1 MHLPLTQR
9 LPALT
14 FIISLTLCVSAR
26 AKENIDFMFPAP
38 VDGKLTME
46 MTRVIKKFNDTQD
59 EVAVRG
65 IFTGNYDTTKIKAE
79 TAQKAGQPPALVI
92 MSANF
97 TTDLAL
103 KDEILPMDE
112 LFRFGS
118 DKASTFLT
126 REFWPAMQQNAQVM
140 GVTYAIPFHNSTP
153 ILYYNKTLFEQA
165 GIRQPPQDWRELL
178 EDAKKLTDKSKGQW
192 GIMLPSTN
200 DDYGG
205 WIFSALVRAN
215 GGDYFNQSYPGEV
228 YYNTPTTVGA
238 LRFWQNLIYRDNVM
252 PSGVLNSKQI
262 SAAFFS
268 GKLGMAMLSTGALG
282 FMRENT
288 KDFELGVAMLPAKQ
302 QRAVPIGGASL
313 VSFKGISDGQKKA
326 AYRFLSYLVSPEV
339 NGAWSRFTGYFSP
352 RKAAYD
358 LPVMKAYLAHDPRAA
373 IALAQLKY
381 AHPWYSTYETVG
393 VRKAMEDQLAA
404 VVNDKS
410 VTPEAAAKAAQEK
423 ADSLLQPYVAQTALA
438 PVE

>member
-1 MHLPLTQR
+1 MFKPLT
-9 LPALT
+9 ALAVGL
-14 FIISLTLCVSAR
+14 SLALSGAAQ
-26 AKENIDFMFPAP
+26 AKEKIDFMFPAP

-46 MTRVIKKFNDTQD
+46 MTRVIKQFNESQQD
-59 EVAVRG
+59 VEVRG

-79 TAQKAGQPPALVI
+79 SAQKAGQPPALVI

-112 LFRFGS
+112 LFKYG
-118 DKASTFLT
+118 DQKAGDFLHK
-126 REFWPAMQQNAQVM
+126 EFWPAMHKNAQVM
-140 GVTYAIPFHNSTP
+140 GTTYAIPFHNSTP
-153 ILYYNKTLFEQA
+153 ILYYNKTMFDRA
-165 GIRQPPQDWRELL
+165 GIKQPPQTWAELL
-178 EDAKKLTDKSKGQW
+178 ADAKKLTDESTGQW

-215 GGDYFNQSYPGEV
+215 GGKYFNEDYPGEV
-228 YYNTPTTVGA
+228 YYNSPTAIGA
-238 LRFWQNLIYRDNVM
+238 LRFWQDLIYKDKVM

-282 FMRENT
+282 FMRENS
-288 KDFELGVAMLPAKQ
+288 KDFELGVAMLPAKE

-313 VSFKGISDGQKKA
+313 VSFKGINDAQKKA
-326 AYRFLSYLVSPEV
+326 AYQFLTYLVSPQV

-358 LPVMKAYLAHDPRAA
+358 TPEMKAYLQQDPRAA
-373 IALAQLKY
+373 IALEQLKY
-381 AHPWYSTYETVG
+381 AHPWYSTWETVA
-393 VRKAMEDQLAA
+393 VRKAMENQLAA
-404 VVNDKS
+404 VVNDAN
-410 VTPEAAAKAAQEK
+410 VTPEAAVQAAQKE
-423 ADSLLQPYVAQTALA
+423 ADALMKPYVDKTALA
-438 PVE
+438 EVK

>member
-1 MHLPLTQR
+1 MLKPLKQK
-9 LPALT
+9 LQALT
-14 FIISLTLCVSAR
+14 VSVVLAFSGTAL
-26 AKENIDFMFPAP
+26 AKEKIDFMFPAP

-46 MTRVIKKFNDTQD
+46 MTRVINVFNDSQQD
-59 EVAVRG
+59 VEVRG

-79 TAQKAGQPPALVI
+79 SAQKAGQPPALVI

-112 LFRFGS
+112 LFKFGNQ
-118 DKASTFLT
+118 KAGPFLLN
-126 REFWPAMQQNAQVM
+126 EFWPAMHKNAQVM

-153 ILYYNKTLFEQA
+153 ILYYNKTLFDQA
-165 GIRQPPQDWRELL
+165 GIKQPPQTWAELL
-178 EDAKKLTDKSKGQW
+178 AAAKKLTDESKGQW

-215 GGDYFNQSYPGEV
+215 GGKFFNEDYPGEV
-228 YYNTPTTVGA
+228 YYNAPSTIGA
-238 LRFWQNLIYRDNVM
+238 LRFWQDLIYKDNVM

-268 GKLGMAMLSTGALG
+268 GKVGMAMLSTGALG
-282 FMRENT
+282 FMRENA

-313 VSFKGISDGQKKA
+313 VSFKGISDAQKKA
-326 AYRFLSYLVSPEV
+326 AYQFLTWLVSPQV
-339 NGAWSRFTGYFSP
+339 NGEWSRFTGYFSP
-352 RKAAYD
+352 RKASYD
-358 LPVMKAYLAHDPRAA
+358 TPEMIAYLQQDPRAA
-373 IALAQLKY
+373 IALDQLKY
-381 AHPWYSTYETVG
+381 AHPWYSTYETVA
-393 VRKAMEDQLAA
+393 VRKAMENQLAA
-404 VVNDKS
+404 VVNDQK
-410 VTPEAAAKAAQEK
+410 VTPEAAANAAQQE
-423 ADSLLQPYVAQTALA
+423 ADSLMKPYVEKTALA
-438 PVE
+438 DVK